1 MDETQKSS
9 YLSLGIFLKL
19 LSRYTRKDKAIA
31 EKRFLGANNTVI
43 STTIFKYFISALT
56 LNWYTDDNERS
67 DTLKSLN
74 SNLINCKK
82 ELFNFKFL
90 MPEKDE
96 IKAVFIKDVQS
107 DTQTA
112 LAFMTEFVLYCIDEN
127 KCRQMVDELL
137 RAIRD
142 DKDIADDTAFY
153 IFGNGKS
160 ATKSEM
166 VDKRFNFTADCFL
179 LGVWHF
185 LIRERS
191 ESNRIGRDTLVD
203 WYGTSTE
210 TYGKSQIGTELRR
223 NVWEPL
229 GREIRVIPSERKVLK
244 EEKAVS
250 QDNAEQEHKLF
261 VYDMDSLSEEEKEG
275 DFVNEDSFVFAE
287 IKKALKSDSIEPET
301 KEKLKSV
308 AALNTEEKA
317 LKSAIKTE
325 SALLEEKTKD
335 TIEGLSDEQ
344 VIELL
349 KEKWIKPLIDNLM
362 QLPDSIVAELVAK
375 LETLAKKYE
384 TTFAEV
390 ETQIEETEKSLSAM
404 IDDLDGSEF
413 DMLGLAELKKL
424 LGGCAK

>member
-1 MDETQKSS
+1 M
-9 YLSLGIFLKL
+9 
-19 LSRYTRKDKAIA
+19 
-31 EKRFLGANNTVI
+31 GANNTVI

-56 LNWYTDDNERS
+56 LNWYADDNERA

-96 IKAVFIKDVQS
+96 IKAAFIKDVQS
-107 DTQTA
+107 DTPTS

-142 DKDIADDTAFY
+142 DKDIADDTEFY
-153 IFGNGKS
+153 ILGNGKS
-160 ATKSEM
+160 TTKREM
-166 VDKRFNFTADCFL
+166 VDKQFNFTADCFL

-185 LIRERS
+185 LISERS
-191 ESNRIGRDTLVD
+191 DSNCIGRDTLVD

-261 VYDMDSLSEEEKEG
+261 VYDMDSLSEEEKESLERLKKNRILRDLLRACHIG
-275 DFVNEDSFVFAE
+275 TCGVEGNNNFENNHRFFVMALKRCDQFVFNNNYAKR
-287 IKKALKSDSIEPET
+287 IKDDIITLKDWLEAFVKLIKPNHKPYSAYNDRVEANIIRYQKILDEVYTTLYGSRPALSGELIS
-301 KEKLKSV
+301 LLLSV
-308 AALNTEEKA
+308 AK
-317 LKSAIKTE
+317 I
-325 SALLEEKTKD
+325 
-335 TIEGLSDEQ
+335 
-344 VIELL
+344 
-349 KEKWIKPLIDNLM
+349 
-362 QLPDSIVAELVAK
+362 
-375 LETLAKKYE
+375 
-384 TTFAEV
+384 
-390 ETQIEETEKSLSAM
+390 
-404 IDDLDGSEF
+404 
-413 DMLGLAELKKL
+413 
-424 LGGCAK
+424 

>member
-1 MDETQKSS
+1 MEETQKSS

-56 LNWYTDDNERS
+56 LNWYADDNERA

-96 IKAVFIKDVQS
+96 IKAAFIKDIQS
-107 DTQTA
+107 DTPTS

-166 VDKRFNFTADCFL
+166 VDKQFNFTADCFL

-185 LIRERS
+185 LISERS
-191 ESNRIGRDTLVD
+191 DSNCIGRDTLVD

-261 VYDMDSLSEEEKEG
+261 VYDKDSLSEEEKESLERLKKNRILRDLLRACHIG
-275 DFVNEDSFVFAE
+275 TCDARSKNHYAKNHRLFVMALKRCDQFVFNNIAKR
-287 IKKALKSDSIEPET
+287 INDDIITLKDW
-301 KEKLKSV
+301 
-308 AALNTEEKA
+308 
-317 LKSAIKTE
+317 
-325 SALLEEKTKD
+325 LEAF
-335 TIEGLSDEQ
+335 
-344 VIELL
+344 IEL
-349 KEKWIKPLIDNLM
+349 IKQNDKPYSAYD
-362 QLPDSIVAELVAK
+362 DRVEASI
-375 LETLAKKYE
+375 LEQRKDLDEVYTTLYGPCP
-384 TTFAEV
+384 
-390 ETQIEETEKSLSAM
+390 SLSGER
-404 IDDLDGSEF
+404 IS
-413 DMLGLAELKKL
+413 L
-424 LGGCAK
+424 LLSVVKI

>member
-1 MDETQKSS
+1 MEETHKSS

-56 LNWYTDDNERS
+56 LNWYADDNERA

-96 IKAVFIKDVQS
+96 IKAAFIKDIQS
-107 DTQTA
+107 DTPTS

-153 IFGNGKS
+153 IFGNDKS

-166 VDKRFNFTADCFL
+166 VDKQFNFTADCFL

-185 LIRERS
+185 LISERS

-223 NVWEPL
+223 NIWEPL
-229 GREIRVIPSERKVLK
+229 GREIRVIPYERTIVK

-250 QDNAEQEHKLF
+250 QDSVKQEHKLF
-261 VYDMDSLSEEEKEG
+261 VYDMDSLSEEEKESLERLKKNRILRDLLRACHIG
-275 DFVNEDSFVFAE
+275 TCDARSKNHYAKNHRLFVMALKRCDQFVFNNIAKR
-287 IKKALKSDSIEPET
+287 INDDIITLKDW
-301 KEKLKSV
+301 
-308 AALNTEEKA
+308 
-317 LKSAIKTE
+317 
-325 SALLEEKTKD
+325 LEAF
-335 TIEGLSDEQ
+335 
-344 VIELL
+344 IEL
-349 KEKWIKPLIDNLM
+349 IKQNDKPYSAYD
-362 QLPDSIVAELVAK
+362 DRVEASI
-375 LETLAKKYE
+375 LEQRKDLDEVYTTLYGPCP
-384 TTFAEV
+384 
-390 ETQIEETEKSLSAM
+390 SLSGER
-404 IDDLDGSEF
+404 IS
-413 DMLGLAELKKL
+413 L
-424 LGGCAK
+424 LLSVVKI

>member
-1 MDETQKSS
+1 MEETHKSS

-56 LNWYTDDNERS
+56 LNWYADDNERA

-96 IKAVFIKDVQS
+96 IKAAFIKDIQS
-107 DTQTA
+107 DTPTS

-166 VDKRFNFTADCFL
+166 VDKQFNFTADCFL

-185 LIRERS
+185 LISERS
-191 ESNRIGRDTLVD
+191 DSNCIGRDTLVD

-244 EEKAVS
+244 EEKESLERLKKNRILRDLLRACHIGTCDKKND
-250 QDNAEQEHKLF
+250 DNKDDNNYAENYELF
-261 VYDMDSLSEEEKEG
+261 VM
-275 DFVNEDSFVFAE
+275 
-287 IKKALKSDSIEPET
+287 ALKRCELLVLNNNNAGRI
-301 KEKLKSV
+301 KEDVITLCKRLEKFIKL
-308 AALNTEEKA
+308 
-317 LKSAIKTE
+317 IKQ
-325 SALLEEKTKD
+325 KD
-335 TIEGLSDEQ
+335 TNNSSDKSYSAYNNSVKQKITSRKEVLDRVYTTLYGHYPVFSDEQ
-344 VIELL
+344 LSDLL
-349 KEKWIKPLIDNLM
+349 SVVKI
-362 QLPDSIVAELVAK
+362 
-375 LETLAKKYE
+375 
-384 TTFAEV
+384 
-390 ETQIEETEKSLSAM
+390 
-404 IDDLDGSEF
+404 
-413 DMLGLAELKKL
+413 
-424 LGGCAK
+424 

>member
-1 MDETQKSS
+1 MEETHKNS

-19 LSRYTRKDKAIA
+19 LSRYTRKDKTIA

-56 LNWYTDDNERS
+56 LNWYTDDNERA

-96 IKAVFIKDVQS
+96 IKAAFIKDVQS

-166 VDKRFNFTADCFL
+166 VDKQFNFTADCFL

-185 LIRERS
+185 LISERS

-223 NVWEPL
+223 NVWELL
-229 GREIRVIPSERKVLK
+229 GREIRVIPSERTIVK
-244 EEKAVS
+244 EENIDS
-250 QDNAEQEHKLF
+250 QDNVKQEHKLF
-261 VYDMDSLSEEEKEG
+261 VYDMDSLSEEEQESLERLKKSRILRDLLRACHIGTCGVEG
-275 DFVNEDSFVFAE
+275 NNNFENNHRFFVMALKRCDQFVFNNNYAKR
-287 IKKALKSDSIEPET
+287 IKDDTITLKYWLEAFVKLIKPNDKSYSAYSDRVKASIIRYQKILDEVYTTLYGSRPALSGERIS
-301 KEKLKSV
+301 LLLSV
-308 AALNTEEKA
+308 AK
-317 LKSAIKTE
+317 I
-325 SALLEEKTKD
+325 
-335 TIEGLSDEQ
+335 
-344 VIELL
+344 
-349 KEKWIKPLIDNLM
+349 
-362 QLPDSIVAELVAK
+362 
-375 LETLAKKYE
+375 
-384 TTFAEV
+384 
-390 ETQIEETEKSLSAM
+390 
-404 IDDLDGSEF
+404 
-413 DMLGLAELKKL
+413 
-424 LGGCAK
+424 

>member
-1 MDETQKSS
+1 MKETQKSS

-19 LSRYTRKDKAIA
+19 LSRYTRKDKSIA
-31 EKRFLGANNTVI
+31 ERRFLGTNNTVI
-43 STTIFKYFISALT
+43 STTIFKYFISALI
-56 LNWYTDDNERS
+56 LKWYTDDNERA

-96 IKAVFIKDVQS
+96 IKAVFIEDVQS

-142 DKDIADDTAFY
+142 DNDIADDTKFY

-160 ATKSEM
+160 TSKREM
-166 VDKRFNFTADCFL
+166 VDKQFNFTADCFL

-229 GREIRVIPSERKVLK
+229 GREIRVIPSEHTIVK

-250 QDNAEQEHKLF
+250 QDNAKQEHKLF
-261 VYDMDSLSEEEKEG
+261 VYDMDSLSEEEQESLERLKKSRILRDLLRACCIG
-275 DFVNEDSFVFAE
+275 TCDTRSKNHYAKNHRLFVMALKRCDQFVFNNIAKRINDDIITLKDWLE
-287 IKKALKSDSIEPET
+287 AFIELIKQNDKPYSAYDDRVETSILEQRKDLDEVYTTLYGPCPSLSGERIS
-301 KEKLKSV
+301 LLLSV
-308 AALNTEEKA
+308 AK
-317 LKSAIKTE
+317 I
-325 SALLEEKTKD
+325 
-335 TIEGLSDEQ
+335 
-344 VIELL
+344 
-349 KEKWIKPLIDNLM
+349 
-362 QLPDSIVAELVAK
+362 
-375 LETLAKKYE
+375 
-384 TTFAEV
+384 
-390 ETQIEETEKSLSAM
+390 
-404 IDDLDGSEF
+404 
-413 DMLGLAELKKL
+413 
-424 LGGCAK
+424 

>member
-1 MDETQKSS
+1 MEETQKSS

-90 MPEKDE
+90 MLEKDE
-96 IKAVFIKDVQS
+96 IKAAFIEDVQS
-107 DTQTA
+107 DTPIA
-112 LAFMTEFVLYCIDEN
+112 LAFMAEFVLYCIDEN

-142 DKDIADDTAFY
+142 DKDIADDTTFY

-160 ATKSEM
+160 TTKREM
-166 VDKRFNFTADCFL
+166 VDKQFNFTADCFL

-185 LIRERS
+185 LISERS
-191 ESNRIGRDTLVD
+191 DSNCIGRDTLVD

-229 GREIRVIPSERKVLK
+229 GREIRVIPTEHTVVK

-261 VYDMDSLSEEEKEG
+261 VYDMDSLSEEEQESL
-275 DFVNEDSFVFAE
+275 ER
-287 IKKALKSDSIEPET
+287 LK
-301 KEKLKSV
+301 
-308 AALNTEEKA
+308 
-317 LKSAIKTE
+317 
-325 SALLEEKTKD
+325 
-335 TIEGLSDEQ
+335 
-344 VIELL
+344 
-349 KEKWIKPLIDNLM
+349 
-362 QLPDSIVAELVAK
+362 
-375 LETLAKKYE
+375 
-384 TTFAEV
+384 
-390 ETQIEETEKSLSAM
+390 
-404 IDDLDGSEF
+404 
-413 DMLGLAELKKL
+413 
-424 LGGCAK
+424 

>member
-1 MDETQKSS
+1 MEETQKSS

-19 LSRYTRKDKAIA
+19 LSRYTRKDKGIA
-31 EKRFLGANNTVI
+31 EKRFLVANNTVI

-56 LNWYTDDNERS
+56 LRWYTDDNERS

-90 MPEKDE
+90 MTEKDE
-96 IKAVFIKDVQS
+96 IKAAFIRDVQS

-112 LAFMTEFVLYCIDEN
+112 LAFMTEFVQYCIDEN

-142 DKDIADDTAFY
+142 DKDIADDTKFY

-160 ATKSEM
+160 TSKRKM
-166 VDKRFNFTADCFL
+166 VNEQFNFTSDCFL

-191 ESNRIGRDTLVD
+191 ESNCIGRDTLVD

-229 GREIRVIPSERKVLK
+229 GREIRAIPSEHTIVK

-261 VYDMDSLSEEEKEG
+261 VYDMDSLSEEEQESLERLKKSRILRDLLRACHIGTCGVEG
-275 DFVNEDSFVFAE
+275 NNNFENNHRFFVMALKRCDQFVFNNNYAKR
-287 IKKALKSDSIEPET
+287 IKDDIITLKDWLEAFVKLIKPNHKPYSAYNDRVEANIIRYQKILDEVYTTLYGSRPALSGERIS
-301 KEKLKSV
+301 LLLSV
-308 AALNTEEKA
+308 AK
-317 LKSAIKTE
+317 I
-325 SALLEEKTKD
+325 
-335 TIEGLSDEQ
+335 
-344 VIELL
+344 
-349 KEKWIKPLIDNLM
+349 
-362 QLPDSIVAELVAK
+362 
-375 LETLAKKYE
+375 
-384 TTFAEV
+384 
-390 ETQIEETEKSLSAM
+390 
-404 IDDLDGSEF
+404 
-413 DMLGLAELKKL
+413 
-424 LGGCAK
+424 

>member
-1 MDETQKSS
+1 MEETQKSS

-31 EKRFLGANNTVI
+31 EKRFLGTNNTVI

-56 LNWYTDDNERS
+56 LNWYADDNEQS

-96 IKAVFIKDVQS
+96 IKAAFIKDVQS

-142 DKDIADDTAFY
+142 DKDIADDTEFY

-160 ATKSEM
+160 TSKRKM
-166 VDKRFNFTADCFL
+166 VNEQFIFTSDCFL

-250 QDNAEQEHKLF
+250 QDNVEQEHKLF
-261 VYDMDSLSEEEKEG
+261 VYDMDSLSEEEQESLERLKKNRILRDLLRACHIG
-275 DFVNEDSFVFAE
+275 TCDARSKNHYAKNHRLFVMALKRCDQFVFNNIAKR
-287 IKKALKSDSIEPET
+287 INDDIITLKDW
-301 KEKLKSV
+301 
-308 AALNTEEKA
+308 
-317 LKSAIKTE
+317 
-325 SALLEEKTKD
+325 LEAF
-335 TIEGLSDEQ
+335 
-344 VIELL
+344 IEL
-349 KEKWIKPLIDNLM
+349 IKQNDKPYSAYD
-362 QLPDSIVAELVAK
+362 DRVEASI
-375 LETLAKKYE
+375 LEQRKDLDEVYTTLYGPCP
-384 TTFAEV
+384 
-390 ETQIEETEKSLSAM
+390 SLSGER
-404 IDDLDGSEF
+404 IS
-413 DMLGLAELKKL
+413 L
-424 LGGCAK
+424 LLSVVKI

>member
-1 MDETQKSS
+1 MEEAQKSS

-56 LNWYTDDNERS
+56 LNWYADDNERA

-90 MPEKDE
+90 MPEKDK
-96 IKAVFIKDVQS
+96 IIAVFIKDVQS

-142 DKDIADDTAFY
+142 DKDIADDTEFY

-160 ATKSEM
+160 TSKRKM
-166 VDKRFNFTADCFL
+166 VNEQFNFTSDCFL

-244 EEKAVS
+244 EEKTVS

-261 VYDMDSLSEEEKEG
+261 VYDMDSLSEEEKESLERLKKNRILRDLLRACHIG
-275 DFVNEDSFVFAE
+275 TCDARSKNHYAKNHRLFVMALKRCDQFVFNNIAKR
-287 IKKALKSDSIEPET
+287 INDDIITLKDW
-301 KEKLKSV
+301 
-308 AALNTEEKA
+308 
-317 LKSAIKTE
+317 
-325 SALLEEKTKD
+325 LEAF
-335 TIEGLSDEQ
+335 
-344 VIELL
+344 IEL
-349 KEKWIKPLIDNLM
+349 IKQNDKPYSAYD
-362 QLPDSIVAELVAK
+362 DRVEASI
-375 LETLAKKYE
+375 LEQRKDLDEVYTTLYGPCP
-384 TTFAEV
+384 
-390 ETQIEETEKSLSAM
+390 SLSGER
-404 IDDLDGSEF
+404 IS
-413 DMLGLAELKKL
+413 L
-424 LGGCAK
+424 LLSVVKI

>member
-1 MDETQKSS
+1 MEETQKSS

-56 LNWYTDDNERS
+56 LNWYADDNERA

-107 DTQTA
+107 DKPSA

-142 DKDIADDTAFY
+142 DKDIADDTTFY

-160 ATKSEM
+160 TSKRKM
-166 VDKRFNFTADCFL
+166 VNEQFNFTSDCFL

-185 LIRERS
+185 LIRKRS

-261 VYDMDSLSEEEKEG
+261 VYDMDSLSEEEQESLERLKKSRILRDLLRACHIG
-275 DFVNEDSFVFAE
+275 TCDARSKNHYAKNHRLFVMALKRCDQFVFNNIAKR
-287 IKKALKSDSIEPET
+287 INDDIITLKDW
-301 KEKLKSV
+301 
-308 AALNTEEKA
+308 
-317 LKSAIKTE
+317 
-325 SALLEEKTKD
+325 LEAF
-335 TIEGLSDEQ
+335 
-344 VIELL
+344 IEL
-349 KEKWIKPLIDNLM
+349 IKQNDKPYSTYD
-362 QLPDSIVAELVAK
+362 DRVEASI
-375 LETLAKKYE
+375 LEQRKDLDEVYTTLYGPCP
-384 TTFAEV
+384 
-390 ETQIEETEKSLSAM
+390 SLSGER
-404 IDDLDGSEF
+404 IS
-413 DMLGLAELKKL
+413 L
-424 LGGCAK
+424 LLSVVKI

>member
-1 MDETQKSS
+1 M
-9 YLSLGIFLKL
+9 KL
-19 LSRYTRKDKAIA
+19 LSRYTRKDKSIA

-56 LNWYTDDNERS
+56 LKWYTDDNERA

-90 MPEKDE
+90 MTEKDE
-96 IKAVFIKDVQS
+96 IKAAFIRDIQS
-107 DTQTA
+107 DTPTS

-142 DKDIADDTAFY
+142 DNDIANDTEFY

-160 ATKSEM
+160 MSKREM
-166 VDKRFNFTADCFL
+166 VDKQFNFTADCFL

-185 LIRERS
+185 LISERS

-229 GREIRVIPSERKVLK
+229 GREIRVIPSEHTIVK

-250 QDNAEQEHKLF
+250 QDNAKQEHKLF
-261 VYDMDSLSEEEKEG
+261 VYDMDSLSEEEQESLERLKKSRILRDLLRACCIG
-275 DFVNEDSFVFAE
+275 TCDTRSKNHYAKNHRLFVMALKRCDQFVFNNIAKRINDDIITLKDWLE
-287 IKKALKSDSIEPET
+287 AFIELIKQNDKPYSAYDDRVEASILEQRKDLDEVYTTLYGPCPSLSGERIS
-301 KEKLKSV
+301 LLLSV
-308 AALNTEEKA
+308 AK
-317 LKSAIKTE
+317 I
-325 SALLEEKTKD
+325 
-335 TIEGLSDEQ
+335 
-344 VIELL
+344 
-349 KEKWIKPLIDNLM
+349 
-362 QLPDSIVAELVAK
+362 
-375 LETLAKKYE
+375 
-384 TTFAEV
+384 
-390 ETQIEETEKSLSAM
+390 
-404 IDDLDGSEF
+404 
-413 DMLGLAELKKL
+413 
-424 LGGCAK
+424 

>member
-1 MDETQKSS
+1 MEETQKSS

-107 DTQTA
+107 DKPST

-142 DKDIADDTAFY
+142 DKDIADDTEFY
-153 IFGNGKS
+153 ILGNGKS
-160 ATKSEM
+160 TTKRGM
-166 VDKRFNFTADCFL
+166 VDKQFNFTADCFL

-229 GREIRVIPSERKVLK
+229 GREIRAIPSEHTISK
-244 EEKAVS
+244 EEKAAT
-250 QDNAEQEHKLF
+250 QDSVKQEHKLF
-261 VYDMDSLSEEEKEG
+261 VYDMNSLSEEEQESLERLKKNRILRDLLRACHIG
-275 DFVNEDSFVFAE
+275 TCDARSKNHYAKNHRLFVMALKRCDQFVFNNIAKR
-287 IKKALKSDSIEPET
+287 INDDIITLKDW
-301 KEKLKSV
+301 
-308 AALNTEEKA
+308 
-317 LKSAIKTE
+317 
-325 SALLEEKTKD
+325 LEAF
-335 TIEGLSDEQ
+335 
-344 VIELL
+344 IEL
-349 KEKWIKPLIDNLM
+349 IKQNDKPYSAYD
-362 QLPDSIVAELVAK
+362 DRVEASI
-375 LETLAKKYE
+375 LEQRKDLDEVYTTLYGPCP
-384 TTFAEV
+384 
-390 ETQIEETEKSLSAM
+390 SLSGER
-404 IDDLDGSEF
+404 IS
-413 DMLGLAELKKL
+413 L
-424 LGGCAK
+424 LLSVVKI

>member
-1 MDETQKSS
+1 MEETQKSS

-142 DKDIADDTAFY
+142 DKDIADDTEFY

-160 ATKSEM
+160 TSKRKM
-166 VDKRFNFTADCFL
+166 VNEQFIFTSDCFL

-261 VYDMDSLSEEEKEG
+261 VYDMDSLSEEEKESLERLKKNRILRDLLRACHIG
-275 DFVNEDSFVFAE
+275 TCDARSKNHYAKNHRLFVMALKRCDQFVFNNIAKR
-287 IKKALKSDSIEPET
+287 INDDIITLKDW
-301 KEKLKSV
+301 
-308 AALNTEEKA
+308 
-317 LKSAIKTE
+317 
-325 SALLEEKTKD
+325 LEAF
-335 TIEGLSDEQ
+335 
-344 VIELL
+344 IEL
-349 KEKWIKPLIDNLM
+349 IKQNDKPYSAYD
-362 QLPDSIVAELVAK
+362 DRVEASI
-375 LETLAKKYE
+375 LEQRK
-384 TTFAEV
+384 
-390 ETQIEETEKSLSAM
+390 
-404 IDDLDGSEF
+404 DLDEVYTTLYGPCP
-413 DMLGLAELKKL
+413 L
-424 LGGCAK
+424 LSGERISLLLSVVKI

>member
-1 MDETQKSS
+1 MEETQKSS

-127 KCRQMVDELL
+127 KCRQMVDEQ
-137 RAIRD
+137 
-142 DKDIADDTAFY
+142 F
-153 IFGNGKS
+153 IFTS
-160 ATKSEM
+160 
-166 VDKRFNFTADCFL
+166 DCFL

-261 VYDMDSLSEEEKEG
+261 VYDMDSLSEEEKESLERLKKNRILRDLLRACHIG
-275 DFVNEDSFVFAE
+275 TCDARSKNHYAKNHRLFVMALKRCDQFVFNNIAKR
-287 IKKALKSDSIEPET
+287 INDDIITLKDW
-301 KEKLKSV
+301 
-308 AALNTEEKA
+308 
-317 LKSAIKTE
+317 
-325 SALLEEKTKD
+325 LEAF
-335 TIEGLSDEQ
+335 
-344 VIELL
+344 IEL
-349 KEKWIKPLIDNLM
+349 IKQNDKPYSAYD
-362 QLPDSIVAELVAK
+362 DRVEASI
-375 LETLAKKYE
+375 LEQRKDLDEVYTTLYGPCP
-384 TTFAEV
+384 
-390 ETQIEETEKSLSAM
+390 SLSGER
-404 IDDLDGSEF
+404 IS
-413 DMLGLAELKKL
+413 L
-424 LGGCAK
+424 LLSVVKI

>member
-1 MDETQKSS
+1 MEETQKSS

-19 LSRYTRKDKAIA
+19 LSRYTRKDKSIA

-56 LNWYTDDNERS
+56 LNWYTDDNERA

-96 IKAVFIKDVQS
+96 IKAVFIEDVQS
-107 DTQTA
+107 DTPTS

-142 DKDIADDTAFY
+142 DKDIADDTEFY
-153 IFGNGKS
+153 ILGNGKS
-160 ATKSEM
+160 TTKRGM
-166 VDKRFNFTADCFL
+166 VDKQFNFTADCFL

-185 LIRERS
+185 LIGERS
-191 ESNRIGRDTLVD
+191 ESNRIGRDTLAD

-223 NVWEPL
+223 NIWEPL
-229 GREIRVIPSERKVLK
+229 GREIRIIPSERKVLK

-261 VYDMDSLSEEEKEG
+261 VYDMDSLSEEEKESLERLKKNRILRDLLRACHIG
-275 DFVNEDSFVFAE
+275 TCGVEGNNNFENNHRFFVMALKRCDQFVFNNNYAKR
-287 IKKALKSDSIEPET
+287 IKDDIITLKDWLEAFVKLIKPNHKPYSAYNDRVEANIIRYQKILDEVYTTLYGSRPALSGELIS
-301 KEKLKSV
+301 LLLSV
-308 AALNTEEKA
+308 AK
-317 LKSAIKTE
+317 I
-325 SALLEEKTKD
+325 
-335 TIEGLSDEQ
+335 
-344 VIELL
+344 
-349 KEKWIKPLIDNLM
+349 
-362 QLPDSIVAELVAK
+362 
-375 LETLAKKYE
+375 
-384 TTFAEV
+384 
-390 ETQIEETEKSLSAM
+390 
-404 IDDLDGSEF
+404 
-413 DMLGLAELKKL
+413 
-424 LGGCAK
+424 

>member
-1 MDETQKSS
+1 MEETQKSS

-56 LNWYTDDNERS
+56 LNWYADDNERA

-96 IKAVFIKDVQS
+96 IKAAFIEDVQS
-107 DTQTA
+107 DTPTS

-142 DKDIADDTAFY
+142 DKDIVDDTAFY

-160 ATKSEM
+160 TSKKEM
-166 VDKRFNFTADCFL
+166 VDKQFNFTADCFL

-261 VYDMDSLSEEEKEG
+261 VYDMDSLSEEEKESLERLKKNRILRDLLRACHIG
-275 DFVNEDSFVFAE
+275 TCDARSKNHYAKNHRLFVMALKRCDQFVFNNIAKRINDDIITLKDWLE
-287 IKKALKSDSIEPET
+287 AFVKLIKPNHKLYSAYSDRVEANIIRYQKILDEVYTTLYGSRPALSGELIS
-301 KEKLKSV
+301 LLLSV
-308 AALNTEEKA
+308 AK
-317 LKSAIKTE
+317 I
-325 SALLEEKTKD
+325 
-335 TIEGLSDEQ
+335 
-344 VIELL
+344 
-349 KEKWIKPLIDNLM
+349 
-362 QLPDSIVAELVAK
+362 
-375 LETLAKKYE
+375 
-384 TTFAEV
+384 
-390 ETQIEETEKSLSAM
+390 
-404 IDDLDGSEF
+404 
-413 DMLGLAELKKL
+413 
-424 LGGCAK
+424 

>member
-166 VDKRFNFTADCFL
+166 VDKQFNFTADCFL

-261 VYDMDSLSEEEKEG
+261 VYDMDSLSEEEKESLERLKKSRILRDLLRACHIG
-275 DFVNEDSFVFAE
+275 TCDARSKNHYAKNHRLFVMALKRCDQFVFNNIAKR
-287 IKKALKSDSIEPET
+287 INDDIITLKDW
-301 KEKLKSV
+301 
-308 AALNTEEKA
+308 
-317 LKSAIKTE
+317 
-325 SALLEEKTKD
+325 LEAF
-335 TIEGLSDEQ
+335 
-344 VIELL
+344 IEL
-349 KEKWIKPLIDNLM
+349 IKQNDKPYSTYD
-362 QLPDSIVAELVAK
+362 DRVEASI
-375 LETLAKKYE
+375 LEQRKDLDEVYTTLYGPCP
-384 TTFAEV
+384 
-390 ETQIEETEKSLSAM
+390 SLSGER
-404 IDDLDGSEF
+404 IS
-413 DMLGLAELKKL
+413 L
-424 LGGCAK
+424 LLSVVKI

>member
-166 VDKRFNFTADCFL
+166 VDKQFNFTADCFL

-261 VYDMDSLSEEEKEG
+261 VYDMDSLSEEEKESLERLKKNRILRDLLRACHIG
-275 DFVNEDSFVFAE
+275 TCDARSKNHYAKNHRLFVMALKRCDQFVFNNIAKR
-287 IKKALKSDSIEPET
+287 INDDIITLKDW
-301 KEKLKSV
+301 
-308 AALNTEEKA
+308 
-317 LKSAIKTE
+317 
-325 SALLEEKTKD
+325 LEAF
-335 TIEGLSDEQ
+335 
-344 VIELL
+344 IEL
-349 KEKWIKPLIDNLM
+349 IKQNDKPYSAYD
-362 QLPDSIVAELVAK
+362 DRVEASI
-375 LETLAKKYE
+375 LEQRKDLDEVYTTLYGPCP
-384 TTFAEV
+384 
-390 ETQIEETEKSLSAM
+390 SLSGER
-404 IDDLDGSEF
+404 IS
-413 DMLGLAELKKL
+413 L
-424 LGGCAK
+424 LLSVVKI

>member
-1 MDETQKSS
+1 MEETQKSS

-56 LNWYTDDNERS
+56 LNWYTDDNERA

-74 SNLINCKK
+74 SNLINCRK

-142 DKDIADDTAFY
+142 DKDIADDTTFY

-160 ATKSEM
+160 TTKREM
-166 VDKRFNFTADCFL
+166 VDKQFNFTADCFL

-261 VYDMDSLSEEEKEG
+261 VYDMDSLSEEEKESLERLKKNRILRDLLRACHIG
-275 DFVNEDSFVFAE
+275 TCDARSKNHYAKNHRLFVMALKRCDQFVFNNIAKR
-287 IKKALKSDSIEPET
+287 INDDIITLKDW
-301 KEKLKSV
+301 
-308 AALNTEEKA
+308 
-317 LKSAIKTE
+317 
-325 SALLEEKTKD
+325 LEAF
-335 TIEGLSDEQ
+335 
-344 VIELL
+344 IEL
-349 KEKWIKPLIDNLM
+349 IKQNDKPYSAYD
-362 QLPDSIVAELVAK
+362 DRVEASI
-375 LETLAKKYE
+375 LEQRKDLDEVYTTLYGPCP
-384 TTFAEV
+384 
-390 ETQIEETEKSLSAM
+390 SLSGER
-404 IDDLDGSEF
+404 IS
-413 DMLGLAELKKL
+413 L
-424 LGGCAK
+424 LLSVVKI

>member
-1 MDETQKSS
+1 MEETHKSS

-19 LSRYTRKDKAIA
+19 LSRYTRKDKTIA

-56 LNWYTDDNERS
+56 LNWYTDDNERA

-96 IKAVFIKDVQS
+96 IKAAFIKDVQS

-166 VDKRFNFTADCFL
+166 VDKQFNFTADCFL

-185 LIRERS
+185 LISERS

-223 NVWEPL
+223 NIWEPL
-229 GREIRVIPSERKVLK
+229 GREIRVIPSEHKVLK
-244 EEKAVS
+244 EKNVVS

-261 VYDMDSLSEEEKEG
+261 VYDMDSLSEEEKESLERLKKNRILRDLLRACHIG
-275 DFVNEDSFVFAE
+275 TCDARSKNHYAKNHRLFVMALKRCDQFVFNNIAKR
-287 IKKALKSDSIEPET
+287 INDDIITLKDW
-301 KEKLKSV
+301 
-308 AALNTEEKA
+308 
-317 LKSAIKTE
+317 
-325 SALLEEKTKD
+325 LEAF
-335 TIEGLSDEQ
+335 
-344 VIELL
+344 IEL
-349 KEKWIKPLIDNLM
+349 IKQNDKPYSAYD
-362 QLPDSIVAELVAK
+362 DRVEASI
-375 LETLAKKYE
+375 LEQRKDLDEVYTTLYGPCP
-384 TTFAEV
+384 
-390 ETQIEETEKSLSAM
+390 SLSGER
-404 IDDLDGSEF
+404 IS
-413 DMLGLAELKKL
+413 L
-424 LGGCAK
+424 LLSVVKI

>member
-1 MDETQKSS
+1 MEETQKSS

-19 LSRYTRKDKAIA
+19 LSRYTRKDKSIA

-56 LNWYTDDNERS
+56 LKWYTDDNKRA

-96 IKAVFIKDVQS
+96 IKAVFIEDVQS
-107 DTQTA
+107 DTPTS

-142 DKDIADDTAFY
+142 DKDIADDTEFY
-153 IFGNGKS
+153 ILGNGKS
-160 ATKSEM
+160 TTKRGM
-166 VDKRFNFTADCFL
+166 VDKQFNFTADCFL

-185 LIRERS
+185 LIGERS
-191 ESNRIGRDTLVD
+191 ESNRIGRDTLAD

-223 NVWEPL
+223 NIWEPL
-229 GREIRVIPSERKVLK
+229 GREIRIIPSERKVLK

-261 VYDMDSLSEEEKEG
+261 VYDMDSLSEEEKESLERLKKNRILRDLLRACHIG
-275 DFVNEDSFVFAE
+275 TCGVEGNNNFENNHRFFVMALKRCDQFVFNNIAKR
-287 IKKALKSDSIEPET
+287 INDDIITLKDW
-301 KEKLKSV
+301 
-308 AALNTEEKA
+308 
-317 LKSAIKTE
+317 
-325 SALLEEKTKD
+325 LEAF
-335 TIEGLSDEQ
+335 
-344 VIELL
+344 IEL
-349 KEKWIKPLIDNLM
+349 IKQNDKPYSAYD
-362 QLPDSIVAELVAK
+362 DRVEASI
-375 LETLAKKYE
+375 LEQRKDLDEVYTTLYGPCP
-384 TTFAEV
+384 
-390 ETQIEETEKSLSAM
+390 SLSGER
-404 IDDLDGSEF
+404 IS
-413 DMLGLAELKKL
+413 L
-424 LGGCAK
+424 LLSVVKI

>member
-1 MDETQKSS
+1 MEETQKSS

-31 EKRFLGANNTVI
+31 EKRFWGANNTVI

-56 LNWYTDDNERS
+56 LNWYTDDNERA

-90 MPEKDE
+90 MPEKDG

-142 DKDIADDTAFY
+142 DKDIADDTEFY

-160 ATKSEM
+160 TSKRKM
-166 VDKRFNFTADCFL
+166 VNEQFNFTSDCFL

-261 VYDMDSLSEEEKEG
+261 VYDMDSLSEEEKESLERLKKNRILRDLLRACHIG
-275 DFVNEDSFVFAE
+275 TCDKKNDDNKDDNNYAENYELFVM
-287 IKKALKSDSIEPET
+287 ALKRCELLVLNNNNAGRI
-301 KEKLKSV
+301 KEDVITLCKRLEKFIKL
-308 AALNTEEKA
+308 
-317 LKSAIKTE
+317 IKQ
-325 SALLEEKTKD
+325 KD
-335 TIEGLSDEQ
+335 TNNSSDKSYSAYNNSVKQKITSRKEVLDRVYTTLYGHYPVFSDEQ
-344 VIELL
+344 LSDLL
-349 KEKWIKPLIDNLM
+349 SVVKI
-362 QLPDSIVAELVAK
+362 
-375 LETLAKKYE
+375 
-384 TTFAEV
+384 
-390 ETQIEETEKSLSAM
+390 
-404 IDDLDGSEF
+404 
-413 DMLGLAELKKL
+413 
-424 LGGCAK
+424 

>member
-1 MDETQKSS
+1 MEEAQKSS

-142 DKDIADDTAFY
+142 DKDIADDTEFY

-160 ATKSEM
+160 TSKRKM
-166 VDKRFNFTADCFL
+166 VNEQFIFTSDCFL

-261 VYDMDSLSEEEKEG
+261 VYDMDSLSEEEKESLERLKKNRILRDLLRACHIG
-275 DFVNEDSFVFAE
+275 TCDARSKNHYAKNHRLFVMALKRCDQFVFNNIAKR
-287 IKKALKSDSIEPET
+287 INDDIITLKDW
-301 KEKLKSV
+301 
-308 AALNTEEKA
+308 
-317 LKSAIKTE
+317 
-325 SALLEEKTKD
+325 LEAF
-335 TIEGLSDEQ
+335 
-344 VIELL
+344 IEL
-349 KEKWIKPLIDNLM
+349 IKQNDKPYSAYD
-362 QLPDSIVAELVAK
+362 DRVEASI
-375 LETLAKKYE
+375 LEQRKDLDEVYTTLYGPCP
-384 TTFAEV
+384 
-390 ETQIEETEKSLSAM
+390 SLSGER
-404 IDDLDGSEF
+404 IS
-413 DMLGLAELKKL
+413 L
-424 LGGCAK
+424 LLSVVKI

>member
-1 MDETQKSS
+1 M
-9 YLSLGIFLKL
+9 KL

-142 DKDIADDTAFY
+142 DKDIADDTEFY

-160 ATKSEM
+160 TSKRKM
-166 VDKRFNFTADCFL
+166 VNEQFIFTSDCFL

-261 VYDMDSLSEEEKEG
+261 VYDMDSLSEEEKESLERLKKNRILRDLLRACHIG
-275 DFVNEDSFVFAE
+275 TCDARSKNHYAKNHRLFVMALKRCDQFVFNNIAKR
-287 IKKALKSDSIEPET
+287 INDDIITLKDW
-301 KEKLKSV
+301 
-308 AALNTEEKA
+308 
-317 LKSAIKTE
+317 
-325 SALLEEKTKD
+325 LEAF
-335 TIEGLSDEQ
+335 
-344 VIELL
+344 IEL
-349 KEKWIKPLIDNLM
+349 IKQNDKPYSAYD
-362 QLPDSIVAELVAK
+362 DRVEASI
-375 LETLAKKYE
+375 LEQRKDLDEVYTTLYGPCP
-384 TTFAEV
+384 
-390 ETQIEETEKSLSAM
+390 SLSGER
-404 IDDLDGSEF
+404 IS
-413 DMLGLAELKKL
+413 L
-424 LGGCAK
+424 LLSVVKI

>member
-1 MDETQKSS
+1 MEETQKSS

-19 LSRYTRKDKAIA
+19 LSRYTRKDKSIA

-56 LNWYTDDNERS
+56 LKWYTDDNERS

-90 MPEKDE
+90 MTEKDE
-96 IKAVFIKDVQS
+96 IKAAFIRDVQS
-107 DTQTA
+107 DKPTA

-142 DKDIADDTAFY
+142 DNDIADDTEFY

-160 ATKSEM
+160 TSKREM
-166 VDKRFNFTADCFL
+166 VDKQFNFTADCFL

-185 LIRERS
+185 LISERS
-191 ESNRIGRDTLVD
+191 DSNRIGRDTLVD

-229 GREIRVIPSERKVLK
+229 GREIRVIPSEHTIVK

-250 QDNAEQEHKLF
+250 QDNAEQEHRLF
-261 VYDMDSLSEEEKEG
+261 VYDMDSLSEEEQESLERLKKSRILRDLLRACHIGTCDKKNDDNKDDNNYAENYEL
-275 DFVNEDSFVFAE
+275 FVM
-287 IKKALKSDSIEPET
+287 ALKRC
-301 KEKLKSV
+301 
-308 AALNTEEKA
+308 
-317 LKSAIKTE
+317 
-325 SALLEEKTKD
+325 
-335 TIEGLSDEQ
+335 
-344 VIELL
+344 ELL
-349 KEKWIKPLIDNLM
+349 VLNNNNAGRIKEDVITLRTRLKNL
-362 QLPDSIVAELVAK
+362 
-375 LETLAKKYE
+375 
-384 TTFAEV
+384 
-390 ETQIEETEKSLSAM
+390 
-404 IDDLDGSEF
+404 
-413 DMLGLAELKKL
+413 
-424 LGGCAK
+424 

>member
-1 MDETQKSS
+1 MEETQKSS

-56 LNWYTDDNERS
+56 FNWYADDNERA

-107 DTQTA
+107 DKPSA

-142 DKDIADDTAFY
+142 DKDIADDTTFY

-160 ATKSEM
+160 TTKREM
-166 VDKRFNFTADCFL
+166 VDKQFNFTADCFL

-185 LIRERS
+185 LISERS
-191 ESNRIGRDTLVD
+191 DSNCIGRDTLVD

-229 GREIRVIPSERKVLK
+229 GREIRAIPSEHTIVK
-244 EEKAVS
+244 EEKAVL

-261 VYDMDSLSEEEKEG
+261 VYDMDSLSEEEQESLERLKKSRILRDLLRACHIG
-275 DFVNEDSFVFAE
+275 TCDARSKNHYAKNHRLFVMALKRCDQFVFNNIAKR
-287 IKKALKSDSIEPET
+287 INDDIITLKDW
-301 KEKLKSV
+301 
-308 AALNTEEKA
+308 
-317 LKSAIKTE
+317 
-325 SALLEEKTKD
+325 LEAF
-335 TIEGLSDEQ
+335 
-344 VIELL
+344 IEL
-349 KEKWIKPLIDNLM
+349 IKQNDKPYSTYD
-362 QLPDSIVAELVAK
+362 DRVEASI
-375 LETLAKKYE
+375 LEQRKDLDEVYTTLYGPCP
-384 TTFAEV
+384 
-390 ETQIEETEKSLSAM
+390 SLSGER
-404 IDDLDGSEF
+404 IS
-413 DMLGLAELKKL
+413 L
-424 LGGCAK
+424 LLSVVKI

>member
-1 MDETQKSS
+1 MEETQKSS

-142 DKDIADDTAFY
+142 DKDIADDTEFY

-160 ATKSEM
+160 TSKRKM
-166 VDKRFNFTADCFL
+166 VNEQFIFTSDCFL

-223 NVWEPL
+223 NIWEPL

-261 VYDMDSLSEEEKEG
+261 VYDMDSLSEEEKESLERLKKNRILRDLLRACHIG
-275 DFVNEDSFVFAE
+275 TCDARSKNHYAKNHRLFVMALKRCDQFVFNNIAKR
-287 IKKALKSDSIEPET
+287 INDDIITLKDW
-301 KEKLKSV
+301 
-308 AALNTEEKA
+308 
-317 LKSAIKTE
+317 
-325 SALLEEKTKD
+325 LEAF
-335 TIEGLSDEQ
+335 
-344 VIELL
+344 IEL
-349 KEKWIKPLIDNLM
+349 IKQNDKPYSAYD
-362 QLPDSIVAELVAK
+362 DRVEASI
-375 LETLAKKYE
+375 LEQRKDLDEVYTTLYGPCP
-384 TTFAEV
+384 
-390 ETQIEETEKSLSAM
+390 SLSGER
-404 IDDLDGSEF
+404 IS
-413 DMLGLAELKKL
+413 L
-424 LGGCAK
+424 LLSVVKI

>member
-1 MDETQKSS
+1 MEETQKSS

-19 LSRYTRKDKAIA
+19 LSRYTRKDKSIA

-56 LNWYTDDNERS
+56 LKWYTDDNERS

-90 MPEKDE
+90 MTEKDE
-96 IKAVFIKDVQS
+96 IKAAFIEDVQS
-107 DTQTA
+107 DTPTS

-166 VDKRFNFTADCFL
+166 VDKQFNFTADCFL

-185 LIRERS
+185 LIGERS

-229 GREIRVIPSERKVLK
+229 GREIRVVTSEYKVLK

-250 QDNAEQEHKLF
+250 QDNAEQEHRLF
-261 VYDMDSLSEEEKEG
+261 VYDMDSLSEEEQESLERLKKSRILRDLLRACHIGTCGVEG
-275 DFVNEDSFVFAE
+275 NNNFENNHRFFVMALKRCDQFVFNNNYAKR
-287 IKKALKSDSIEPET
+287 IKDDIITLKDWLEAFV
-301 KEKLKSV
+301 KL
-308 AALNTEEKA
+308 
-317 LKSAIKTE
+317 
-325 SALLEEKTKD
+325 
-335 TIEGLSDEQ
+335 
-344 VIELL
+344 
-349 KEKWIKPLIDNLM
+349 IKPNDKSYSAYSGRVKA
-362 QLPDSIVAELVAK
+362 SIIRYQKILDKVYT
-375 LETLAKKYE
+375 TLYRSRPALSGE
-384 TTFAEV
+384 R
-390 ETQIEETEKSLSAM
+390 ISL
-404 IDDLDGSEF
+404 
-413 DMLGLAELKKL
+413 L
-424 LGGCAK
+424 LSVVKI

>member
-1 MDETQKSS
+1 MEETQKSS
-9 YLSLGIFLKL
+9 YLPLGIFLKL

-56 LNWYTDDNERS
+56 LNWYADDNERS

-74 SNLINCKK
+74 SNLINCRK

-96 IKAVFIKDVQS
+96 IKTVFIKDVQS

-142 DKDIADDTAFY
+142 DKDIADDTEFY

-160 ATKSEM
+160 TSKRKM
-166 VDKRFNFTADCFL
+166 VNEQFNFTSDCFL

-261 VYDMDSLSEEEKEG
+261 VYDMDSLSEEEKESLERLKKNRILRDLLRACHIG
-275 DFVNEDSFVFAE
+275 TCDARSKNHYAKNHRLFVMALKRCDQFVFNNIAKR
-287 IKKALKSDSIEPET
+287 INDDIITLKDW
-301 KEKLKSV
+301 
-308 AALNTEEKA
+308 
-317 LKSAIKTE
+317 
-325 SALLEEKTKD
+325 LEAF
-335 TIEGLSDEQ
+335 
-344 VIELL
+344 IEL
-349 KEKWIKPLIDNLM
+349 IKQNDKPYSAYD
-362 QLPDSIVAELVAK
+362 DRVEASI
-375 LETLAKKYE
+375 LEQRKDLDEVYTTLYGPCP
-384 TTFAEV
+384 
-390 ETQIEETEKSLSAM
+390 SLSGER
-404 IDDLDGSEF
+404 IS
-413 DMLGLAELKKL
+413 L
-424 LGGCAK
+424 LLSVVKI